1 MEEYYFLFALAVVWI
16 VFAVVQDFKTRE
28 VANWLNFSLIA
39 FVLAYRA
46 FYGIFFKDL
55 MFFVYGLLGVLFF
68 VVFGY
73 VFYYSRVFAGGDA
86 KLLMGLG
93 GVLPYQ
99 NFGDY
104 LYLGLGF
111 VFLLFAVGSI
121 YSLIYSL
128 FLVVKN
134 KKKFVIEFK
143 REFVKNKKSFYFVLV
158 LVVIF
163 EIIIL
168 ITKLNEYFYF
178 SLLGLLVFLL
188 PVLYIYAKALEKG
201 CMTKLVFPGKLTIGD
216 WLEKDVKVGRRIIK
230 KTVHGLTWKNI
241 ELLRKAKKK
250 VWIKEG
256 IPFTPSFLVAF
267 IIFVLIWLRY
277 PKPF

>member
-1 MEEYYFLFALAVVWI
+1 MEEYYFLFALAFIWI
-16 VFAVVQDFKTRE
+16 VFAVVQDLRTRE

-46 FYGIFFKDL
+46 FYGIFSKDL
-55 MFFVYGLLGVLFF
+55 MFFVYGFIGVLLF

-73 VFYYSRVFAGGDA
+73 IFYYSRIFAGGDA

-99 NFGDY
+99 NFSDY
-104 LYLGLGF
+104 FYLGLGF
-111 VFLLFAVGSI
+111 VFVLFIVGSI

-128 FLVVKN
+128 FLVEKN
-134 KKKFVIEFK
+134 KRKFVAEFK
-143 REFVKNKKSFYFVLV
+143 REFVKNKKLFYFTLILV
-158 LVVIF
+158 IIF

-168 ITKLNEYFYF
+168 ISGQGEYFYF
-178 SLLGLLVFLL
+178 SLFGLLIFLL
-188 PVLYIYAKALEKG
+188 PVLYIYTKALEQG
-201 CMTKLVFPGKLTIGD
+201 CMIKLVSPGKLTEGD
-216 WLEKDVKVGRRIIK
+216 WLEKDVKVGKKVIK
-230 KTVHGLTWKNI
+230 KSVHGLSWQEIK
-241 ELLRKAKKK
+241 LLRKAKNK

-267 IIFVLIWLRY
+267 IIMVVIFKV
-277 PKPF
+277 F